1 MCYTKVN
8 IDLLIPVKREWKL
21 KKSEGI
27 MTKTK
32 AKFWKKCVAVFVGL
46 TMLMGMPGEVVYA
59 EVDGAEVSYS
69 TDGGATWKGGSL
81 MDAVYAGYGAD
92 QCEIKLLRNIILNAN
107 GTDANWSVGQVL
119 ASSGETLVI
128 DGQGSYSLIRGDMD
142 TLLMSVATEDSTV
155 ILKNIII
162 DGGAVWNG
170 EVPELRE
177 NSGKKQEGNGQLI
190 SVHSGGTLILESG
203 AVLQNNV
210 LTADGFAGVVEVGNG
225 STGTLIMKD
234 GAKICNN
241 AAVSGAGVDIRA
253 DGIFRMGGGEIYG
266 NYASKY
272 GGAVWTAAGCFLCQ
286 AVRYVIMSQK
296 MQGADCA
303 YRIVESR
310 G

>member
-1 MCYTKVN
+1 M
-8 IDLLIPVKREWKL
+8 EAEKL

-46 TMLMGMPGEVVYA
+46 AMLMGMPGGVVYA

-69 TDGGATWKGGSL
+69 TDGGVTWKGGSL
-81 MDAVYAGYGAD
+81 MDAVYEGYGAD
-92 QCEIKLLRNIILNAN
+92 QCDIKLLRNIILDADGDADDNWIAGQILAN
-107 GTDANWSVGQVL
+107 
-119 ASSGETLVI
+119 SGETLVI
-128 DGQGSYSLIRGDMD
+128 DGQGTYSLIRGDMD
-142 TLLMSVATEDSTV
+142 TLLMSVAMEDSTV

-162 DGGAVWNG
+162 DGGAVWSG
-170 EVPELRE
+170 EVPELRV
-177 NSGKKQEGNGQLI
+177 NSGKEQEGNGQLI
-190 SVHSGGTLILESG
+190 AVHSGGTLILESG

-210 LTADGFAGVVEVGNG
+210 LTADGFSGAVEVGNG
-225 STGTLIMKD
+225 GEGTLIMRD

-253 DGIFRMGGGEIYG
+253 DGIFRMEGGEIYG

-272 GGAVWTAAGCFLCQ
+272 GGALWTAADCLLCP
-286 AVRYVIMSQK
+286 AVRYVIMLQK

-303 YRIVESR
+303 YRKRESR
-310 G
+310 R

>member
-46 TMLMGMPGEVVYA
+46 AMLMGMPGGVVYA

-81 MDAVYAGYGAD
+81 MDAVYEGYGAD
-92 QCEIKLLRNIILNAN
+92 QCEIKLLRNIILDADGDADDNWVAGQILAN
-107 GTDANWSVGQVL
+107 
-119 ASSGETLVI
+119 SGETLVI
-128 DGQGSYSLIRGDMD
+128 DGQGTYSLIRGDMNA
-142 TLLMSVATEDSTV
+142 LLMSVATEGSTV
-155 ILKNIII
+155 ILKDITI
-162 DGGAVWNG
+162 DGGAVWSG
-170 EVPELRE
+170 EVPELRV
-177 NSGKKQEGNGQLI
+177 NSGKEQEGNGQLI

-210 LTADGFAGVVEVGNG
+210 LTADGFSGAVEVGNG
-225 STGTLIMKD
+225 SEGTLIMRD

-253 DGIFRMGGGEIYG
+253 DGIFRMEGGEIYG

-272 GGAVWTAAGCFLCQ
+272 GGALWTAADCLLCP
-286 AVRYVIMSQK
+286 AVRYVIMSQE
-296 MQGADCA
+296 M
-303 YRIVESR
+303 
-310 G
+310 